1 MRRGMTR
8 DDVRGGW
15 NGSDVSRPDVVDD
28 ESADRAL
35 PRFALPNE
43 ELMAE
48 PLDPS
53 EVDATAPRPAFR
65 ESHSARRVRTASR
78 SRPESTQEV
87 AVEDIL
93 LEAYVEEPEPVS
105 RQPSHATSLSPLT
118 PKDLAEIE
126 ELLRDAPRPAP
137 PAPLPPR
144 PLHFTHSQHS
154 YPPHPSAASAPF
166 DTPSVAP
173 VTFGSSSVSEP
184 VRAPFGIPAAWP
196 APAPP
201 PARSTRSTRSNRGV
215 LFAIGAVAAFV
226 ACAVSVKI
234 IRPMAALHA
243 SSATTSAVAATSAP
257 EPEPAAK
264 AEPKAESPAA
274 RAAPITAAASPSPP
288 AVPTVAVDA
297 LPKASIPPDMTVLT
311 LPPYAA
317 GHRVFLDKALLHKAS
332 SPIRLKC
339 GEHTIKIGS
348 SGKPRLVDLPCG
360 REFTLP

>member
-1 MRRGMTR
+1 MRRGMTT
-8 DDVRGGW
+8 DGW
-15 NGSDVSRPDVVDD
+15 NGSDISRSDASD

-43 ELMAE
+43 EGMAE

-65 ESHSARRVRTASR
+65 ETRRESRSARRVRTASR

-105 RQPSHATSLSPLT
+105 RQPSRATSLTPLT
-118 PKDLAEIE
+118 PKDLADIE
-126 ELLRDAPRPAP
+126 ELLRAAPRPPPAAP
-137 PAPLPPR
+137 PPAR
-144 PLHFTHSQHS
+144 PVHFT
-154 YPPHPSAASAPF
+154 PSLRPQPSFPSAPF

-173 VTFGSSSVSEP
+173 VAFGPSSVSER
-184 VRAPFGIPAAWP
+184 VRAPFGSPASGPVLVSAS
-196 APAPP
+196 APP
-201 PARSTRSTRSNRGV
+201 RSNRGV
-215 LFAIGAVAAFV
+215 FFAVGAVAAFV
-226 ACAVSVKI
+226 ACAVSVRI
-234 IRPMAALHA
+234 VRPTAALHA
-243 SSATTSAVAATSAP
+243 SSAATSASSAP
-257 EPEPAAK
+257 PTSESPPK
-264 AEPKAESPAA
+264 AEPKAAKVERVEQV
-274 RAAPITAAASPSPP
+274 RAVPPVASAPPP

-297 LPKASIPPDMTVLT
+297 LPKAPVPPDMTLLT
-311 LPPYAA
+311 LPAYAA
-317 GHRVFLDKALLHKAS
+317 GHRVFLDKVLVHKAS